1 MDEKKGARMP
11 ARIISVI
18 NMKGGVG
25 KSTTTVSL
33 AETLAHHQ
41 RRRVL
46 VIDLDPQT
54 NASIMV
60 AGPEKWNG
68 MREAERTLD
77 FYFESYIVQQKPK
90 PFKQLIEKNVSDL
103 KGKPDVALCAS
114 APEFRIVE
122 RDMIESFVKRGFQ
135 IDMIQKWI
143 LERFANGLKTIM
155 NDYDYILIDCPP
167 GISLFAEAALIAAD
181 TILVPSIPDYV
192 SRLGLITFRK
202 RALRLINE
210 RRGGPSQLMVL
221 ATKYEDGFSLHR
233 SEASLL
239 KDNLG
244 DAMFD
249 VRIPQNVDIAK
260 AAEWSETPRT
270 FEQKYGSMA
279 NTIKKL
285 GEEFQNKVEVAPTL

>member
-1 MDEKKGARMP
+1 MP
-11 ARIISVI
+11 ARLISVI

-33 AETLAHHQ
+33 AETLATHQ

-46 VIDLDPQT
+46 IIDLDPQT

-60 AGPEKWNG
+60 AGPEKWNAL
-68 MREAERTLD
+68 REAERTLD
-77 FYFESYIVQQKPK
+77 FYFESYIVQQRPK
-90 PFKQLIEKNVSDL
+90 PFKQLLEHKVSDL
-103 KGKPDVALCAS
+103 KGKPDVSLCAS

-143 LERFANGLKTIM
+143 CERFANGLKTVI
-155 NDYDYILIDCPP
+155 NDYDFILIDCPP

-181 TILVPSIPDYV
+181 AILVPTIPDYV
-192 SRLGLITFRK
+192 SRLGLIAFRK

-221 ATKYEDGFSLHR
+221 ATKYEEGFSLHR
-233 SEASLL
+233 SEVQLL
-239 KDNLG
+239 KQNLG
-244 DAMFD
+244 EAMFD
-249 VRIPQNVDIAK
+249 VRIPQHVDIAK
-260 AAEWSETPRT
+260 AAEWSDAPRT
-270 FEQKYGSMA
+270 FDQKYGSMA
-279 NTIKKL
+279 ATIAKL
-285 GEEFQNKVEVAPTL
+285 GEEFVGKMELAPAL

>member
-1 MDEKKGARMP
+1 M
-11 ARIISVI
+11 
-18 NMKGGVG
+18 
-25 KSTTTVSL
+25 
-33 AETLAHHQ
+33 
-41 RRRVL
+41 L

-60 AGPEKWNG
+60 AGPEKWNS

-90 PFKQLIEKNVSDL
+90 PFKQLIEKQVSDL

-143 LERFANGLKTIM
+143 LERFANGLKNVL

-233 SEASLL
+233 SEAALL

-285 GEEFQNKVEVAPTL
+285 GEEFQSKVEVAPSL

>member
-1 MDEKKGARMP
+1 MP
-11 ARIISVI
+11 ARLISVI

-33 AETLAHHQ
+33 AETLALHQ

-54 NASIMV
+54 NASIMA
-60 AGPEKWNG
+60 AGPEKWNA

-77 FYFESYIVQQKPK
+77 FYFESYMVQQRPK
-90 PFKQLIEKNVSDL
+90 PFKQLIEHKVTDL
-103 KGKPDVALCAS
+103 KGKPDVSLCAS

-122 RDMIESFVKRGFQ
+122 RDLIENFVKKGYH
-135 IDMIQKWI
+135 IDAIQKWI
-143 LERFANGLKTIM
+143 CERFANGLKTVI

-181 TILVPSIPDYV
+181 AILVPTIPDYV

-210 RRGGPSQLMVL
+210 RRGGPSQLYVL
-221 ATKYEDGFSLHR
+221 ATKYEDSFSLHR
-233 SEASLL
+233 SEAQLL
-239 KDNLG
+239 KENLG

-249 VRIPQNVDIAK
+249 VRIPQHVDIAK
-260 AAEWSETPRT
+260 AAEWAEPARS
-270 FEQKYGSMA
+270 FEQKYGAMA
-279 NTIKKL
+279 QVVAKF
-285 GEEFQNKVEVAPTL
+285 GDEFVSKVELAPSL

>member
-1 MDEKKGARMP
+1 MP
-11 ARIISVI
+11 ARLISVI

-33 AETLAHHQ
+33 AETLALHQ

-54 NASIMV
+54 NASIMA
-60 AGPEKWNG
+60 AGPEKWNA

-77 FYFESYIVQQKPK
+77 FYFESYMVQQKPK
-90 PFKQLIEKNVSDL
+90 PFKQLIEPKVTDL

-122 RDMIESFVKRGFQ
+122 RDLIENFVKKGYH
-135 IDMIQKWI
+135 IDAIQKWI
-143 LERFANGLKTIM
+143 CERFANGLKTVI

-181 TILVPSIPDYV
+181 AILVPTIPDYV

-210 RRGGPSQLMVL
+210 RRGGPSQLYVL
-221 ATKYEDGFSLHR
+221 ATKYEEGFSLHR
-233 SEASLL
+233 SEAQLL

-249 VRIPQNVDIAK
+249 VRIPQHVDIAK
-260 AAEWSETPRT
+260 AAEWAEPART
-270 FEQKYGSMA
+270 FEQKYGAMA
-279 NTIKKL
+279 RIVAAL
-285 GEEFQNKVEVAPTL
+285 GEEFIAKVELAPSL

>member
-1 MDEKKGARMP
+1 MDEQKGARMP

-60 AGPEKWNG
+60 AGPEKWNA

-143 LERFANGLKTIM
+143 LERFANGIKNVI

-221 ATKYEDGFSLHR
+221 ATKYEDSFSLHR
-233 SEASLL
+233 SEAQLL

-260 AAEWSETPRT
+260 AAEWSETQRS
-270 FEQKYGSMA
+270 FDQKYGSMA

-285 GEEFQNKVEVAPTL
+285 GEEFQSKVELAPSL

>member
-1 MDEKKGARMP
+1 MP

-60 AGPEKWNG
+60 AGPEKWNA

-143 LERFANGLKTIM
+143 LERFANGLKNVL

-279 NTIKKL
+279 STIKKL
-285 GEEFQNKVEVAPTL
+285 GEEFQSKVEVAPSL

>member
-1 MDEKKGARMP
+1 MP

-60 AGPEKWNG
+60 AGPDKWNS

-90 PFKQLIEKNVSDL
+90 PFKQLVEKNVSDL
-103 KGKPDVALCAS
+103 KGKVDVSLCAS

-143 LERFANGLKTIM
+143 LERFANGIKNVI
-155 NDYDYILIDCPP
+155 NEYDYILIDCPP

-192 SRLGLITFRK
+192 SRLGLIAFRK

-249 VRIPQNVDIAK
+249 VRIPQHVDIAK

-270 FEQKYGSMA
+270 FEQKYGQMA
-279 NTIKKL
+279 ATIKKL
-285 GEEFQNKVEVAPTL
+285 GEEFQSKVELAPAL

>member
-1 MDEKKGARMP
+1 MAARL
-11 ARIISVI
+11 ISVI

-25 KSTTTVSL
+25 KSTTTISL
-33 AETLAHHQ
+33 AETLALHQ

-60 AGPEKWNG
+60 AGPDKWNQ

-77 FYFESYIVQQKPK
+77 FYFEAYVVQQKPK
-90 PFKQLIEKNVSDL
+90 QFKQLIEPKVTDL
-103 KGKPDVALCAS
+103 KGKPEVALCAS

-122 RDMIESFVKRGFQ
+122 RDMIESFVKRGFH
-135 IDMIQKWI
+135 IDAIQKWI
-143 LERFANGLKTIM
+143 LERFANGLKNVV
-155 NDYDYILIDCPP
+155 NDYDYILMDCPP

-181 TILVPSIPDYV
+181 AILVPTIPDYV

-210 RRGGPSQLMVL
+210 RRGGPSQLFVL
-221 ATKYEDGFSLHR
+221 ATKYEDVFSLHR
-233 SEASLL
+233 SEAALL

-244 DAMFD
+244 EAMFD
-249 VRIPQNVDIAK
+249 VLIAQHVDIAK
-260 AAEWSETPRT
+260 AAEWSDVVRT
-270 FEQKYGSMA
+270 FDQKYGAMA
-279 NTIKKL
+279 PTIAKL
-285 GEEFQNKVEVAPTL
+285 GEEFLAKMERTPSL

>member
-1 MDEKKGARMP
+1 MP
-11 ARIISVI
+11 ARLISII

-25 KSTTTVSL
+25 KSTTTISL
-33 AETLAHHQ
+33 AESLALHQ

-60 AGPEKWNG
+60 AGPEKWNE

-77 FYFESYIVQQKPK
+77 FYFEAYVVQQKPK
-90 PFKQLIEKNVSDL
+90 TFKALIEHKVTDL
-103 KGKPDVALCAS
+103 KGKPEVSLCAS

-122 RDMIESFVKRGFQ
+122 RDMIEKFVQRGFH
-135 IDMIQKWI
+135 IDAIQKWI
-143 LERFANGLKTIM
+143 CERFANGLKNVV
-155 NDYDYILIDCPP
+155 NDFDYILIDCPP

-181 TILVPSIPDYV
+181 AILVPTIPDYV

-210 RRGGPSQLMVL
+210 RRGGPSQLFVL
-221 ATKYEDGFSLHR
+221 ATKYDEAFSLHR
-233 SEASLL
+233 SEAALL

-244 DAMFD
+244 EAMFD
-249 VRIPQNVDIAK
+249 VRIAQHVDIAK
-260 AAEWSETPRT
+260 AAEWSETPRA
-270 FEQKYGSMA
+270 FDQKYGAMA
-279 NTIKKL
+279 PTIAKL
-285 GEEFQNKVEVAPTL
+285 GEEFLAKLERTPAL

>member
-1 MDEKKGARMP
+1 MDEQKGARMP

-60 AGPEKWNG
+60 AGPEKWNS

-90 PFKQLIEKNVSDL
+90 PFKQLVEKNVSDL
-103 KGKPDVALCAS
+103 KGKVDVSLCAS

-143 LERFANGLKTIM
+143 LERFANGIKNVI
-155 NDYDYILIDCPP
+155 NEYDYILIDCPP

-192 SRLGLITFRK
+192 SRLGLIAFRK

-249 VRIPQNVDIAK
+249 VRIPQHVDIAK

-270 FEQKYGSMA
+270 FEQKYGQMA
-279 NTIKKL
+279 ATIKKL
-285 GEEFQNKVEVAPTL
+285 GEEFQSKVELAPAL

>member
-1 MDEKKGARMP
+1 MP
-11 ARIISVI
+11 ARLISVI

-46 VIDLDPQT
+46 IIDLDPQT
-54 NASIMV
+54 NASIMA
-60 AGPEKWNG
+60 AGPEKWNSL
-68 MREAERTLD
+68 REAERTLD
-77 FYFESYIVQQKPK
+77 FFFESYVVQQKPK
-90 PFKQLIEKNVSDL
+90 PFKSLIESKVSDL
-103 KGKPDVALCAS
+103 KGKPDVALCAA

-122 RDMIESFVKRGFQ
+122 RDMIETFVKRGFH
-135 IDMIQKWI
+135 IDQIQKWI
-143 LERFANGLKTIM
+143 CERFANGLKTVM

-181 TILVPSIPDYV
+181 AILVPTIPDYV

-210 RRGGPSQLMVL
+210 RRGGASQLMVL
-221 ATKYEDGFSLHR
+221 ATKYDETFSLHR
-233 SEASLL
+233 SEAQLL

-249 VRIPQNVDIAK
+249 VRIPQHVDIAK

-270 FEQKYGSMA
+270 FEQKYGAMA
-279 NTIKKL
+279 GTVKKL
-285 GEEFQNKVEVAPTL
+285 GEEFQSKVELAPAL

>member
-1 MDEKKGARMP
+1 MP
-11 ARIISVI
+11 ARLISII

-33 AETLAHHQ
+33 AETLALHQ

-54 NASIMV
+54 NASIMA
-60 AGPEKWNG
+60 AGPEKWNEL
-68 MREAERTLD
+68 REAERTLD
-77 FYFESYIVQQKPK
+77 FYFEAYVVQQKAK
-90 PFKQLIEKNVSDL
+90 PFKALLEHKVTDL
-103 KGKPDVALCAS
+103 KGKPEVSLCAA

-122 RDMIESFVKRGFQ
+122 RDMIESFVKRGFH
-135 IDMIQKWI
+135 IDAIQKWI
-143 LERFANGLKTIM
+143 CERFANGLKNVI
-155 NDYDYILIDCPP
+155 NDYDYVLIDCPP

-181 TILVPSIPDYV
+181 AILVPTIPDYV

-210 RRGGPSQLMVL
+210 RRGGPSQLYVL
-221 ATKYEDGFSLHR
+221 ATKYDEEFSLHR
-233 SEASLL
+233 SEAALL

-249 VRIPQNVDIAK
+249 VRIPQHVDIAK
-260 AAEWSETPRT
+260 AAEWSDTPRT
-270 FEQKYGSMA
+270 FDQKYGAMA
-279 NTIKKL
+279 PIVAKL
-285 GEEFQNKVEVAPTL
+285 GEEFLSKLERSPSL

>member
-1 MDEKKGARMP
+1 MP
-11 ARIISVI
+11 ARLVSVI

-25 KSTTTVSL
+25 KSTTCVSL
-33 AETLAHHQ
+33 AETLAVHQ

-60 AGPEKWNG
+60 AGPEKWNTL
-68 MREAERTLD
+68 REAERTLD
-77 FYFESYIVQQKPK
+77 FYFEAYIVQQRAK
-90 PFKQLIEKNVSDL
+90 PFKQLLEHKVTDL
-103 KGKPDVALCAS
+103 KGKPDVSLCAS

-143 LERFANGLKTIM
+143 CERFANGLKTVV
-155 NDYDYILIDCPP
+155 NDFDYILIDCPP

-181 TILVPSIPDYV
+181 AILVPTIPDYV

-221 ATKYEDGFSLHR
+221 ATKYDETFSLHR

-239 KDNLG
+239 KENLG
-244 DAMFD
+244 EAMFD
-249 VRIPQNVDIAK
+249 VRIPQHVDIAK

-270 FEQKYGSMA
+270 FDQKYGGMA
-279 NTIKKL
+279 PIIAKL
-285 GEEFQNKVEVAPTL
+285 GEEFVGKVELAQAL

>member
-1 MDEKKGARMP
+1 MP
-11 ARIISVI
+11 ARLISVI

-33 AETLAHHQ
+33 AETLALHQ

-46 VIDLDPQT
+46 IVDLDPQT

-60 AGPEKWNG
+60 AGPDKWNAL
-68 MREAERTLD
+68 REAERTLD
-77 FYFESYIVQQKPK
+77 FYFESYVVQQKAK
-90 PFKQLIEKNVSDL
+90 PFKQLIEPKVSDL

-122 RDMIESFVKRGFQ
+122 RDMIENFVKRGFQ

-143 LERFANGLKTIM
+143 CERFANGIKNVI
-155 NDYDYILIDCPP
+155 NEYDYILIDCPP
-167 GISLFAEAALIAAD
+167 GISLFAEAALIAGDA
-181 TILVPSIPDYV
+181 ILAPTIPDYV

-210 RRGGPSQLMVL
+210 RRGGPSKLMVL
-221 ATKYEDGFSLHR
+221 ATKYEEGFSLHR
-233 SEASLL
+233 SEAQLL

-249 VRIPQNVDIAK
+249 VRIPQHVDIAK

-270 FEQKYGSMA
+270 FEQKYGAMA
-279 NTIKKL
+279 PIVKRF
-285 GEEFQNKVEVAPTL
+285 GEEFQAKLELAPAL

>member
-1 MDEKKGARMP
+1 MP
-11 ARIISVI
+11 AKLVSVI

-33 AETLAHHQ
+33 AETLASHQ

-46 VIDLDPQT
+46 IIDLDPQT

-60 AGPEKWNG
+60 AGPERWNTV
-68 MREAERTLD
+68 REAERTLD
-77 FYFESYIVQQKPK
+77 FYFESYIVQQRPK
-90 PFKQLIEKNVSDL
+90 PFKSLIESKVSDL

-143 LERFANGLKTIM
+143 CERFANGIKTIV

-181 TILVPSIPDYV
+181 AILVPTIPDYV

-210 RRGGPSQLMVL
+210 RRGGPSQLLVL
-221 ATKYEDGFSLHR
+221 ATKYEDNFSLHR
-233 SEASLL
+233 SEAQLL
-239 KDNLG
+239 KENLKE
-244 DAMFD
+244 AMFD
-249 VRIPQNVDIAK
+249 VRIPQHVDVAK
-260 AAEWSETPRT
+260 AAEWSDSPRT
-270 FEQKYGSMA
+270 FDQKYGQVA
-279 NTIKKL
+279 GIVAKL
-285 GEEFQNKVEVAPTL
+285 GEEFANKVEMAPAL

>member
-41 RRRVL
+41 RRRIL

-54 NASIMV
+54 NASITV
-60 AGPEKWNG
+60 AGPEKWNT

-143 LERFANGLKTIM
+143 LERFANGLKTVL

-285 GEEFQNKVEVAPTL
+285 GEEFQGKVEVAPTL

>member
-1 MDEKKGARMP
+1 MP
-11 ARIISVI
+11 ARLVSVI

-33 AETLAHHQ
+33 AETLALHQ

-60 AGPEKWNG
+60 AGPERWNAL
-68 MREAERTLD
+68 REKERTLD
-77 FYFESYIVQQKPK
+77 FYFESYIIQQKPK
-90 PFKQLIEKNVSDL
+90 QFKALIESKVSDL

-143 LERFANGLKTIM
+143 CERFANGIKTIV

-181 TILVPSIPDYV
+181 AILVPTIPDYV

-210 RRGGPSQLMVL
+210 RRGGPSQLMVV
-221 ATKYEDGFSLHR
+221 ATKYEEGFSLHR
-233 SEASLL
+233 SEAQLL

-244 DAMFD
+244 EAMFD

-260 AAEWSETPRT
+260 AAEWSDTPRT

-279 NTIKKL
+279 QTVAKL
-285 GEEFQNKVEVAPTL
+285 GEEFMSKVELAPAL

>member
-1 MDEKKGARMP
+1 MAARLV
-11 ARIISVI
+11 SVI

-33 AETLAHHQ
+33 AESLAVHQ

-54 NASIMV
+54 NASIMA
-60 AGPEKWNG
+60 AGPEKWNAL
-68 MREAERTLD
+68 REAERTLD
-77 FYFESYIVQQKPK
+77 FFFESYIVQQRPK
-90 PFKQLIEKNVSDL
+90 PFKSLIENKVSDL
-103 KGKPDVALCAS
+103 KGKPDLSLCAS

-135 IDMIQKWI
+135 IDQIQKWI
-143 LERFANGLKTIM
+143 CERFANGIKNVV
-155 NDYDYILIDCPP
+155 NDFDYILIDCPP

-181 TILVPSIPDYV
+181 AILVPSIPDYV

-221 ATKYEDGFSLHR
+221 ATKYDESFSLHR
-233 SEASLL
+233 SEAQLL

-244 DAMFD
+244 EAMFD
-249 VRIPQNVDIAK
+249 IRIPQHVDIAK

-270 FEQKYGSMA
+270 FDQKYGAMSS
-279 NTIKKL
+279 IVKKM
-285 GEEFQNKVEVAPTL
+285 GEEFVAKVEPAPAR

>member
-1 MDEKKGARMP
+1 MP
-11 ARIISVI
+11 AKIVSVI

-25 KSTTTVSL
+25 KSTTTISL
-33 AETLAHHQ
+33 AETLAAHQ
-41 RRRVL
+41 RRRIL
-46 VIDLDPQT
+46 IIDLDPQT

-60 AGPEKWNG
+60 AGPERWNAV
-68 MREAERTLD
+68 REAERTLD

-90 PFKQLIEKNVSDL
+90 PFKQLIETKVSDL

-143 LERFANGLKTIM
+143 CERFANGIKTIV

-181 TILVPSIPDYV
+181 AILVPTIPDYV

-210 RRGGPSQLMVL
+210 RRGGPSQLLVL
-221 ATKYEDGFSLHR
+221 ATKYEDNFSLHR
-233 SEASLL
+233 SEAQLL
-239 KDNLG
+239 KENLKE
-244 DAMFD
+244 AMFD
-249 VRIPQNVDIAK
+249 VRIPQHVDIAK
-260 AAEWSETPRT
+260 AAEWSDTPRT
-270 FEQKYGSMA
+270 FDQKYGA
-279 NTIKKL
+279 VAPIVAKL
-285 GEEFQNKVEVAPTL
+285 GEEFTSKVEMAPAL

>member
-1 MDEKKGARMP
+1 MP
-11 ARIISVI
+11 ARLISVI

-33 AETLAHHQ
+33 AETLAVHQ

-46 VIDLDPQT
+46 IIDLDPQT

-60 AGPEKWNG
+60 AGPEKWNTL
-68 MREAERTLD
+68 REAERTLD

-90 PFKQLIEKNVSDL
+90 PFKQLLEHKVSDL
-103 KGKPDVALCAS
+103 KGKPDVSLCAS

-143 LERFANGLKTIM
+143 CERFANGLKSVI

-181 TILVPSIPDYV
+181 AILVPTIPDYV

-233 SEASLL
+233 SEAQLL
-239 KDNLG
+239 KENLG

-260 AAEWSETPRT
+260 AAEWSDTPRT
-270 FEQKYGSMA
+270 FEQKYGAMA
-279 NTIKKL
+279 PTIKKL
-285 GEEFQNKVEVAPTL
+285 GDEFVGRVELAPAL

>member
-60 AGPEKWNG
+60 AGPEKWTS

-77 FYFESYIVQQKPK
+77 LYFESYIVQQKPK

-143 LERFANGLKTIM
+143 LERFANGLKNVL

-285 GEEFQNKVEVAPTL
+285 GEEFQSKVEVAPSL